1 MKLTQFLD
9 SLKLTIYEKEIINY
23 LASVDAADA
32 KIIYKN
38 IRVPQGRIY
47 SVLNE
52 LNHKGI
58 INIIPTSPKK
68 YQIKDIKISLKN
80 YINKSKYDLDEKISL
95 VENLEI
101 KPKIFNLE
109 KNDPSVNI
117 FTGVDEHLN
126 AIITLRDS
134 AKEELL
140 QIAPLFRG
148 TFASNLS
155 LQNSLKRGI
164 VVKIIVSK
172 ITNENKKNIIDCI
185 KLGAE
190 VRQLNSFDLLSTLIK
205 DSSEFLLGVE
215 NYKNKEER
223 INLFSKNQA
232 LLLTLRQTFFN
243 LWKNAKLI
251 TNKDI
256 KL

>member
-1 MKLTQFLD
+1 MILSQFLD
-9 SLKLTIYEKEIINY
+9 SLKLTVYEKEIINY
-23 LASVDAADA
+23 LASVNAADA
-32 KIIYKN
+32 KFIYKN
-38 IRVPQGRIY
+38 TKVPQGRIY

-58 INIIPTSPKK
+58 VNIIPTSPKR
-68 YQIKDIKISLKN
+68 YQIKDTKTSLKN
-80 YINKSKYDLDEKISL
+80 YINKIKYNLDEKISL

-101 KPKIFNLE
+101 KPKIFNIN
-109 KNDPSVNI
+109 KNNPSVNI
-117 FTGVDEHLN
+117 FTGIDEHFN

-134 AKEELL
+134 AKEELF

-155 LQNSLKRGI
+155 LQNALKRGV
-164 VVKIIVSK
+164 VVKVIISK
-172 ITNENKKNIIDCI
+172 IMNENRKNIIDCI
-185 KLGAE
+185 KLGGE
-190 VRQLNSFDLLSTLIK
+190 VRQLNSPDLLSTLIK

-243 LWKNAKLI
+243 LWKDAKPI

-256 KL
+256 IM